1 MHSVDVSPPI
11 RESTKQSNQ
20 EIVMKRNSKSVMS
33 VIAAAV
39 FALFAAGCVTVPSA
53 DLTEDQVEIY
63 KGA

>member
-1 MHSVDVSPPI
+1 M
-11 RESTKQSNQ
+11 N
-20 EIVMKRNSKSVMS
+20 RNSKSVVS

-39 FALFAAGCVTVPSA
+39 IALLAAGCVTVPLA

>member
-1 MHSVDVSPPI
+1 
-11 RESTKQSNQ
+11 
-20 EIVMKRNSKSVMS
+20 MKRNSKVLS

-39 FALFAAGCVTVPSA
+39 VALLAGCVTVPSA

>member
-1 MHSVDVSPPI
+1 M
-11 RESTKQSNQ
+11 N
-20 EIVMKRNSKSVMS
+20 RNSKSAVS

-39 FALFAAGCVTVPSA
+39 IALLAAGCVTVPSA

>member
-1 MHSVDVSPPI
+1 
-11 RESTKQSNQ
+11 
-20 EIVMKRNSKSVMS
+20 MKRNSKSVVS